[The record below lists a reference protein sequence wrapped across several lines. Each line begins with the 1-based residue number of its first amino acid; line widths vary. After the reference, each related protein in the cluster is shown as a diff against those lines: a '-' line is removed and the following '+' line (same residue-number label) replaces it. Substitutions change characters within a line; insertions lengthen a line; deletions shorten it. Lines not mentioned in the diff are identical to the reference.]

1 MSTVSAAPT
10 LDALRALSTLFTRP
24 AFKDLSGVYGYETAL
39 QQLQRTGALAKGEPM
54 PLRELL
60 ETAFAQLELHYRNE
74 YVFKTAIASTTL
86 EQFPAPGDASVQ
98 IEMPIH
104 SSILDVA
111 VASDTTRAYEI
122 KTDYDSSRR
131 LETQTLNYLKAYDEV
146 YLVASSKM
154 LLKFAKGVD
163 SRVGLITLAPDG
175 SLNSERP
182 ATPNR
187 ANLQA
192 YEVCWGLRRA
202 EQVGALERRMGQ
214 RIDMP
219 NGVIGSWC
227 EMQFRTIPSLDL
239 HDIFL
244 DAMRKRSLD
253 KFKDNFILR
262 LPRSLRALG
271 FATPLSGVAQRRLLE
286 NLDKSVPFAVPI
298 S

>member
-1 MSTVSAAPT
+1 MSTVSATPA
-10 LDALRALSTLFTRP
+10 LDVLRALSMLFTRP
-24 AFKDLSGVYGYETAL
+24 AFKDLSGVYGHEAAL
-39 QQLQRTGALAKGEPM
+39 SQLGRTGVLVKSKPV

-60 ETAFAQLELHYRNE
+60 ETAFEQLELHYRNE
-74 YVFKTAIASTTL
+74 FVFKSAIANTTL
-86 EQFPAPGDASVQ
+86 ERFPKPGDASVQ

-104 SSILDVA
+104 TSILDVA

-122 KTDYDSSRR
+122 KTDYDTARR
-131 LETQTLNYLKAYDEV
+131 LDSQTLNYLKAYDEV
-146 YLVASSKM
+146 YLVASSKT
-154 LLKFAKGVD
+154 LPKFAQGVD
-163 SRVGLITLAPDG
+163 SRVGLVILEPDG
-175 SLNSERP
+175 SLKTVRP

-187 ANLQA
+187 ANIQP

-202 EQVGALERRMGQ
+202 EQVGALEKRMGQ

-219 NGVIGSWC
+219 NGIIGTWC
-227 EMQFRTIPSLDL
+227 EMQFRTIPPLEL

-244 DAMRKRSLD
+244 EAMRKRSLD